1 MKKRLLIMLI
11 AALSVVSAS
20 MANDK
25 YGRDASVLPAAA
37 QTVLSRNFKAAV
49 SLVKIDKEFGR
60 VSEYEVILSDGT
72 EITFDSK
79 GNWESVEV
87 SRKGSVPAAFVPE
100 AIAAYVKKNEK
111 GQRIVGI
118 EKKRGGY
125 EVELANGLDLK
136 FDSNGKFL
144 RYD

>member
-1 MKKRLLIMLI
+1 MLI

-20 MANDK
+20 MANDR
-25 YGRDASVLPAAA
+25 YGRDASVLPASA

-87 SRKGSVPAAFVPE
+87 SGKGSVPAAFVPE

-111 GQRIVGI
+111 GLRIVGI

-125 EVELANGLDLK
+125 EVELANGVDLK
-136 FDSNGKFL
+136 FDASGKFL